1 MIILDT
7 SFLIA
12 FYNKRDSR
20 HEKALKI
27 FDEITNDKLVI
38 SDYIFD
44 EIVTFLR
51 AKVPWIAIEVGENIL
66 ENLDII
72 RVNDEDF
79 RTAWELFNKFN
90 KLSFTDCTTLSLSKR
105 LKIKRLVTFD
115 QALSNAFA
123 EMTDQK
129 TTL

>member
-20 HEKALKI
+20 HREALKI
-27 FDEITNDKLVI
+27 FDEIANDKLVI

-44 EIVTFLR
+44 EVVTFLR
-51 AKVPWIAIEVGENIL
+51 AKVPWIAQEVGKNIL
-66 ENLDII
+66 ENLDVI

-79 RTAWELFNKFN
+79 ITAWELFNKFDE
-90 KLSFTDCTTLSLSKR
+90 LSFTDCTTLSLSKR
-105 LKIKRLVTFD
+105 LKIRRVVTFD
-115 QALSNAFA
+115 QSLLRAF
-123 EMTDQK
+123 EK
-129 TTL
+129 INKK

>member
-20 HEKALKI
+20 HEEALKI
-27 FDEITNDKLVI
+27 FDDTNDKLVI

-51 AKVPWIAIEVGENIL
+51 AKVPWTAIEVGENIL

-123 EMTDQK
+123 EINK
-129 TTL
+129 K

>member
-20 HEKALKI
+20 HREALKI
-27 FDEITNDKLVI
+27 FDKIANDKLVI

-44 EIVTFLR
+44 EVVTFLR
-51 AKVPWIAIEVGENIL
+51 AKVPWIAQEVDENIL
-66 ENLDII
+66 ENLNVI

-79 RTAWELFNKFN
+79 RTAWELFNKFDE
-90 KLSFTDCTTLSLSKR
+90 LSFADCTTLSLSKR
-105 LKIKRLVTFD
+105 LKIRRVVTFD
-115 QALSNAFA
+115 QSLLRAFG
-123 EMTDQK
+123 K
-129 TTL
+129 VKKNS

>member
-20 HEKALKI
+20 HREALKI
-27 FDEITNDKLVI
+27 FDEIANDKLVI

-44 EIVTFLR
+44 EVVTFLR
-51 AKVPWIAIEVGENIL
+51 AKVPWIAQEVGKNIL
-66 ENLDII
+66 ENLDVI

-79 RTAWELFNKFN
+79 KTAWELFNEFDE
-90 KLSFTDCTTLSLSKR
+90 LSFTDCTTLSLSKR
-105 LKIKRLVTFD
+105 LKISRVVTFD
-115 QALSNAFA
+115 QSLIRAF
-123 EMTDQK
+123 EK
-129 TTL
+129 VKRNS

>member
-20 HEKALKI
+20 HREALKI
-27 FDEITNDKLVI
+27 FDEIANDKLVI

-44 EIVTFLR
+44 EVVTFLR
-51 AKVPWIAIEVGENIL
+51 AKVPWIAQEVGKNIL
-66 ENLDII
+66 ENLDVI

-79 RTAWELFNKFN
+79 ITAWELFNKFDE
-90 KLSFTDCTTLSLSKR
+90 LSFTDCTTLSLSKR
-105 LKIKRLVTFD
+105 LKIRRVVTFD
-115 QALSNAFA
+115 QSLTRAF
-123 EMTDQK
+123 EK
-129 TTL
+129 INKK

>member
-20 HEKALKI
+20 HREALKI
-27 FDEITNDKLVI
+27 FDEIANDKLVI

-44 EIVTFLR
+44 EVVTFLR
-51 AKVPWIAIEVGENIL
+51 AKVPWIAQEVGKNIL
-66 ENLDII
+66 ENLDVI

-79 RTAWELFNKFN
+79 ITAWELFNKFDE
-90 KLSFTDCTTLSLSKR
+90 LSFTDCTTLSLSKR
-105 LKIKRLVTFD
+105 LKIRRVVTFD
-115 QALSNAFA
+115 QSLIRAF
-123 EMTDQK
+123 EK
-129 TTL
+129 VKRNS

>member
-66 ENLDII
+66 ENLDMI

-79 RTAWELFNKFN
+79 RTAWELFNKFDE
-90 KLSFTDCTTLSLSKR
+90 LSFTDCTTLSLSKR
-105 LKIKRLVTFD
+105 LKIRRVVTFD

-123 EMTDQK
+123 EINK
-129 TTL
+129 K

>member
-20 HEKALKI
+20 HEEALKT

-44 EIVTFLR
+44 EVVTFLR

-66 ENLDII
+66 ENLHII
-72 RVNDEDF
+72 RVDDEDF
-79 RTAWELFNKFN
+79 RTAWGLFNKFN

-115 QALSNAFA
+115 QALLNAFA
-123 EMTDQK
+123 EINKKD
-129 TTL
+129 

>member
-20 HEKALKI
+20 HEEALKI

-44 EIVTFLR
+44 ELVTFLR

-105 LKIKRLVTFD
+105 LKIRRVVTFD
-115 QALSNAFA
+115 QSLIRAF
-123 EMTDQK
+123 EK
-129 TTL
+129 VKRNS

>member
-105 LKIKRLVTFD
+105 LKIRRVVTFD
-115 QALSNAFA
+115 QSLIRAF
-123 EMTDQK
+123 EK
-129 TTL
+129 VKRNS